1 MTVYSAPINEV
12 EFVINKLAG
21 MDQLA
26 KLPGFEEVS
35 SDLIQ
40 AILEEASKLA
50 NEVLAPLNKTGD
62 TNGAKIVDGN
72 VITTP
77 GFSEAYTQFVENGW
91 LSLAQPTEHEGQ
103 GLPFLLHMAVSE
115 FWNSANMAFALCP
128 MLTVGAID
136 ALKAHASPEIKSKYL
151 PNMVSGKWTG
161 TMNLT
166 EPQAGSDLA
175 AVTAKAI
182 PNGDHYLI
190 SGTKIFI
197 TWGEHDMAEN
207 IMHLVLA
214 RLPDAPEGVK
224 GISLFIVPK
233 FLINDDG
240 SLGERNDAKVV
251 SIEHKLGINASPTC
265 VMSFG
270 DGKGAVGYLIGEENN
285 GLACMFTMMNHAR
298 LEVGLEG
305 VGISERAYQ
314 AAADYAKERKQG
326 NKSGHE
332 GRVAIIEHADV
343 RRMLLVMRA
352 LTEASRAISYVAAA
366 AMDHAHNNPDA
377 DTAKRYKTRMDVLTP
392 IVKAWSTEIVNE
404 ITSLAIQVYG
414 GMGFVEESGV
424 AQHYRDARITAIYE
438 GTNGIQANDLI
449 GRKLIRD
456 NGAGMQALIEDIRQV
471 QAELI
476 KSGDKELATIG
487 KQLENAISIQEESA
501 NYVLK
506 NYKSDQDMAPA
517 AAFNFMMLSGTVT
530 GAWQMAVA
538 ALAAKSMLDNNEGDA
553 NFAKAK
559 IITTQFYMTHI
570 LPRAVSYK
578 QMVEAGQEVVM
589 SMPVD
594 SF

>member
-12 EFVINKLAG
+12 EFVINKLAD
-21 MDQLA
+21 MEQLA
-26 KLPGFEEVS
+26 KLPVFAEATP
-35 SDLIQ
+35 DLTQ
-40 AILEEASKLA
+40 AILQEASKLA
-50 NEVLAPLNKTGD
+50 NEVLAPLNKAGD
-62 TNGAKIVDGN
+62 TDGAKIVDGN
-72 VITTP
+72 VVTTP
-77 GFSEAYTQFVENGW
+77 GFAEAYKQFVENGW
-91 LSLAQPTEHEGQ
+91 LSLAQPVEHEGQ

-136 ALKAHASPEIKSKYL
+136 ALKAHASDELKKKYL
-151 PNMVSGKWTG
+151 PNMVAGTWTG

-197 TWGEHDMAEN
+197 TWGEHDMTEN

-224 GISLFIVPK
+224 GISLFLVPK
-233 FLINDDG
+233 FLVNDDG

-251 SIEHKLGINASPTC
+251 SLEHKLGINGSPTC

-270 DGKGAVGYLIGEENN
+270 DNDGAIGYLIGEENN

-305 VGISERAYQ
+305 VGIAERAYQ
-314 AAADYAKERKQG
+314 AAVDYAKERKQG
-326 NKSGHE
+326 AKAGKE

-343 RRMLLVMRA
+343 RRMLMVMRS
-352 LTEASRAISYVAAA
+352 LTEASRALSYVAAA
-366 AMDHAHNNPDA
+366 AMDHAHYNPDA
-377 DTAKRYKTRMDVLTP
+377 EIAKQQKTRMDVLTP
-392 IVKAWSTEIVNE
+392 VVKAWSTEIVNE

-414 GMGFVEESGV
+414 GMGFIEESGV

-456 NGAGMQALIEDIRQV
+456 AGAGMQALIADMQQIQSELMDSEDEV
-471 QAELI
+471 LM
-476 KSGDKELATIG
+476 TIG
-487 KQLENAISIQEESA
+487 KQLADAISVQTTTTEYILQ
-501 NYVLK
+501 

-517 AAFNFMMLSGTVT
+517 AAFNFMMMTGTIA
-530 GAWQMAVA
+530 GAWQMGKA
-538 ALAAKSMLDNNEGDA
+538 ALVAHSMLENNEGDA
-553 NFAKAK
+553 EFAKAK
-559 IITTQFYMTHI
+559 LITTQFYMSHI
-570 LPRAVSYK
+570 LPRAISYK

-589 SMPVD
+589 AMPVN

>member
-1 MTVYSAPINEV
+1 MTIYSAPVSEV
-12 EFVINKLAG
+12 QFVIDKLAAI
-21 MDQLA
+21 DQLSS
-26 KLPGFEEVS
+26 LPGFEEVTP
-35 SDLIQ
+35 DLVQ

-50 NEVLAPLNKTGD
+50 NEVLAPLNKDGD
-62 TNGAKIVDGN
+62 NQGARIDGDRI
-72 VITTP
+72 ITTP
-77 GFSEAYTQFVENGW
+77 GFAEAYTQFIENGW
-91 LSLAQPTEHEGQ
+91 LGLAQPTEYDGQ

-136 ALKAHASPEIKSKYL
+136 ALKAHASDEIKNKYL
-151 PNMVSGKWTG
+151 SKMVTGEWTG

-175 AVTAKAI
+175 AVAAKAI
-182 PNGDHYLI
+182 PTGDHYLI
-190 SGTKIFI
+190 SGNKIFI
-197 TWGEHDMAEN
+197 TWGEHDMTDN

-214 RLPDAPEGVK
+214 RLPGAPEGVK
-224 GISLFIVPK
+224 GISLFLVPK
-233 FLINDDG
+233 FLVNDDG

-251 SIEHKLGINASPTC
+251 SIEHKLGIHGSPTC

-270 DGKGAVGYLIGEENN
+270 DNDGAVGYLIGEENN

-326 NKSGHE
+326 VKSGHD

-343 RRMLLVMRA
+343 RRMLMVMRS
-352 LTEASRAISYVAAA
+352 LTEASRAVSYVAAA
-366 AMDHAHNNPDA
+366 AMDQALNNPDT
-377 DTAKRYKTRMDVLTP
+377 DMAKQYKTRMDVLTP

-456 NGAGMQALIEDIRQV
+456 NGAAMLQLIQDMKQV
-471 QAELI
+471 QAELAD
-476 KSGDKELATIG
+476 SGDDSLVKMSEHMEQAVSLQKGSVDHI
-487 KQLENAISIQEESA
+487 LDH
-501 NYVLK
+501 
-506 NYKSDQDMAPA
+506 YKSDQDMAPA
-517 AAFNFMMLSGTVT
+517 AAFNFMMLSGTVA
-530 GAWQMAVA
+530 GAWQMARA
-538 ALAAKSMLDNNEGDA
+538 ALAAKNMLDNNEGSA
-553 NFAKAK
+553 EFAKAK
-559 IITTQFYMTHI
+559 LITSQFYMSHI

-578 QMVEAGQEVVM
+578 QMVEAGHEVVM
-589 SMPVD
+589 AMPVD